1 MRKSQ
6 KCQHRLESL
15 EFYPSKYCAVKS
27 PCKKKAAEECF
38 SSLKSSVT
46 DKNAQDFS
54 GYTRRTRESEQNVK
68 AKSKI
73 YYQPLINKTPVDPPA
88 TYQQWAV

>member
-1 MRKSQ
+1 MK
-6 KCQHRLESL
+6 SL
-15 EFYPSKYCAVKS
+15 EFYPSKCCAVKS
-27 PCKKKAAEECF
+27 PCKKNKTAEECF

-54 GYTRRTRESEQNVK
+54 GYARITRESEQNVK

-88 TYQQWAV
+88 TYQQWAI

>member
-1 MRKSQ
+1 MK
-6 KCQHRLESL
+6 SL

-27 PCKKKAAEECF
+27 PCKKKKTAEECF

-73 YYQPLINKTPVDPPA
+73 YYQPFINKTPVDPPA
-88 TYQQWAV
+88 TYQQWAI

>member
-1 MRKSQ
+1 MPLN
-6 KCQHRLESL
+6 HH
-15 EFYPSKYCAVKS
+15 A
-27 PCKKKAAEECF
+27 KKKTAEECF